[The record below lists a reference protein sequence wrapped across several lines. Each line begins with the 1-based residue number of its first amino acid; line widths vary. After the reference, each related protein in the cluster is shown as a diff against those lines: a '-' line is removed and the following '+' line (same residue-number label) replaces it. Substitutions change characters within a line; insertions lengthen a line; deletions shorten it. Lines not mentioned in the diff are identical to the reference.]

1 MAGRG
6 LTASQPSLT
15 PYILDSD
22 WIIQALAG
30 RSNAGTV
37 LNRLA
42 SHRIAV
48 SVLTVGELFEGAFN
62 TANPQA
68 RLERLRRFLSSYYVL
83 SVTEPVIGRFA
94 EVRAFLRRRGELI
107 PDFDIVIGATAL
119 EYDLTVL
126 TFNIRHF
133 SRIPDLRIYTPD
145 T

>member
-1 MAGRG
+1 M
-6 LTASQPSLT
+6 
-15 PYILDSD
+15 
-22 WIIQALAG
+22 
-30 RSNAGTV
+30 
-37 LNRLA
+37 
-42 SHRIAV
+42 

-62 TANPQA
+62 TANPQL
-68 RLERLRRFLSSYYVL
+68 RLERLRRFLSSNYVL